1 MFPIGR
7 DYDRRIL
14 DGKPVGR
21 ILPSATF
28 DWARALSSDH
38 AILMP
43 IGCNSLRTI
52 LFNSWFQLI
61 FLVLLEPCCQRK
73 AVIKGASGSSPRHFG
88 QAKREPES
96 SDRLVD
102 RPPGFLLSQE

>member
-1 MFPIGR
+1 MTGASLMVSQSVEFCLVQLSTGHGR
-7 DYDRRIL
+7 
-14 DGKPVGR
+14 
-21 ILPSATF
+21 SQ
-28 DWARALSSDH
+28 
-38 AILMP
+38 AITLLMP

-102 RPPGFLLSQE
+102 QPPGFLLSQE